1 MIQRAIVFTA
11 FSLAATCAA
20 TSASA
25 RVDVGVFVNTPGLMY
40 APPPVV
46 YTPPPVVYA
55 PVQPAYGY
63 GYGYRGDYYR
73 GYRGHGDHGRHRG
86 WDKHHGHGR

>member
-1 MIQRAIVFTA
+1 
-11 FSLAATCAA
+11 
-20 TSASA
+20 
-25 RVDVGVFVNTPGLMY
+25 
-40 APPPVV
+40 
-46 YTPPPVVYA
+46 
-55 PVQPAYGY
+55 VQPAY